1 VDFRYSKWDERLT
14 QNINFL
20 KNLLSLYNRLLLMT
34 DGNVDEALRAL
45 EELGERFGFF
55 NPKFTMDD
63 FKKHLKEKDAIQ
75 EVNGKNVLT
84 RAGERMIRQDSLDR
98 IFSSL
103 SRDSAGEHRVP
114 RTGSGGE
121 RITETRPYVFGDNV
135 SDIDFL
141 SSVKNSVRR
150 RRGEWGDDGINLTE
164 DDLEVFE
171 TEHSSSCA
179 TALLIDVSHSMILYG
194 EDRITPAK
202 QAALALAE
210 LILTRY
216 PKDSLHV
223 VLFGDDAWEV
233 KIRDIPYASVGPY
246 HTNTRAALQLAQR
259 ILARQ
264 KHVNKQ
270 IFMIT
275 DGKPSAILEGGR
287 LYKNAFGLDPKIV
300 NKTLDEAVQC
310 RRKRISITTFMVTQD
325 PYLVRFVERFTQLN
339 KGRAYFADLEN
350 LGSYLFVDYDQNRR
364 RRVS

>member
-1 VDFRYSKWDERLT
+1 MDFRYSQWDDRILRDL
-14 QNINFL
+14 NFL

-34 DGNVDEALRAL
+34 DGDVDEALRAL
-45 EELGERFGFF
+45 EDLGDRFGFF
-55 NPKFTMDD
+55 NENFSIAD
-63 FKKHLKEKDAIQ
+63 FKKELQNREVIRD
-75 EVNGKNVLT
+75 VNGKSVLT
-84 RAGERMIRQDSLDR
+84 GKGERMIRKDSLDR
-98 IFSSL
+98 IFSNL

-114 RTGSGGE
+114 KTGSGGE
-121 RITETRPYVFGDNV
+121 KTTETRPYQFGDSV

-141 SSVKNSVRR
+141 SSVRNSMRR
-150 RRGEWGDDGINLTE
+150 TRGAWGEDGMSLDE

-171 TEHSSSCA
+171 TEHLSSCA
-179 TALLIDVSHSMILYG
+179 TVVLIDVSHSMILYG

-202 QAALALAE
+202 QAALALSE

-216 PKDSLHV
+216 PKDSISV

-233 KIRDIPYASVGPY
+233 KVRDIPYVSVGPY
-246 HTNTRAALQLAQR
+246 HTNTKAGLQLAQQ

-275 DGKPSAILEGGR
+275 DGKPSAIHEGGR

-310 RRKRISITTFMVTQD
+310 RRKRIPVTTFMVTQD

-339 KGRAYFADLEN
+339 KGRAYYSDLES
-350 LGSYLFVDYDQNRR
+350 LGSYLFVDYSQNRR
-364 RRVS
+364 RRVN

>member
-1 VDFRYSKWDERLT
+1 V
-14 QNINFL
+14 
-20 KNLLSLYNRLLLMT
+20 
-34 DGNVDEALRAL
+34 
-45 EELGERFGFF
+45 
-55 NPKFTMDD
+55 
-63 FKKHLKEKDAIQ
+63 
-75 EVNGKNVLT
+75 
-84 RAGERMIRQDSLDR
+84 
-98 IFSSL
+98 
-103 SRDSAGEHRVP
+103 
-114 RTGSGGE
+114 
-121 RITETRPYVFGDNV
+121 
-135 SDIDFL
+135 
-141 SSVKNSVRR
+141 
-150 RRGEWGDDGINLTE
+150 
-164 DDLEVFE
+164 
-171 TEHSSSCA
+171 
-179 TALLIDVSHSMILYG
+179 LLIDVSHSMILYG

-246 HTNTRAALQLAQR
+246 HTNTKAALQLGQR

-275 DGKPSAILEGGR
+275 DGKPSAIHENGR

-310 RRKRISITTFMVTQD
+310 RRKRIAITTFMVTQD

-350 LGSYLFVDYDQNRR
+350 LGSYLFVDYNQNRR
-364 RRVS
+364 KRVN

>member
-1 VDFRYSKWDERLT
+1 VDFRYSKWDERLIK
-14 QNINFL
+14 NVDFL
-20 KNLLSLYNRLLLMT
+20 RNLLSLYNRLLLMT

-55 NPKFTMDD
+55 NSEFTPED
-63 FKKHLKEKDAIQ
+63 FRKHLLESEAVQ
-75 EVNGKNVLT
+75 EVNGKHVLT
-84 RAGERMIRQDSLDR
+84 RRGERMIRQDSLDR
-98 IFSSL
+98 IFTAL
-103 SRDSAGEHRVP
+103 AKDSTGDHRVP
-114 RTGSGGE
+114 RTGAGGD
-121 RITETRPYVFGDNV
+121 RITETRPYVFGDSI
-135 SDIDFL
+135 SDIDFV
-141 SSVKNSVRR
+141 SSVRNSVRR
-150 RRGEWGDDGINLTE
+150 QRGEWGEGLNLTE

-179 TALLIDVSHSMILYG
+179 TVLLIDVSHSMILYG

-246 HTNTRAALQLAQR
+246 HTNTKAALQLGQR

-275 DGKPSAILEGGR
+275 DGKPSAIHENGR

-310 RRKRISITTFMVTQD
+310 RRKRIAITTFMVTQD

-350 LGSYLFVDYDQNRR
+350 LGSYLFVDYNQNRR
-364 RRVS
+364 KRVN

>member
-1 VDFRYSKWDERLT
+1 VDFRYSKWDERLIK
-14 QNINFL
+14 NVDFL
-20 KNLLSLYNRLLLMT
+20 RNLLSLYNRLLLMT

-55 NPKFTMDD
+55 NSQFTPDD
-63 FKKHLKEKDAIQ
+63 FRKHLLESDAVQ
-75 EVNGKNVLT
+75 EVNGKHVLT
-84 RAGERMIRQDSLDR
+84 RRGERMIRQDSLDR
-98 IFSSL
+98 IFTAL
-103 SRDSAGEHRVP
+103 AKDSTGDHRVP
-114 RTGSGGE
+114 RTGAGGE
-121 RITETRPYVFGDNV
+121 RITETRPYVFGDSV
-135 SDIDFL
+135 SDIDFV
-141 SSVKNSVRR
+141 SSVRNSVRR
-150 RRGEWGDDGINLTE
+150 QRGEWGEGLNLTE

-171 TEHSSSCA
+171 TEQSSSSA
-179 TALLIDVSHSMILYG
+179 TVLLIDVSHSMILYG

-246 HTNTRAALQLAQR
+246 HTNTKAALQLGQR

-275 DGKPSAILEGGR
+275 DGKPSAIHENGR

-310 RRKRISITTFMVTQD
+310 RRKRIAITTFMVTQD

-350 LGSYLFVDYDQNRR
+350 LGSYLFVDYNQNRR
-364 RRVS
+364 KRVN

>member
-1 VDFRYSKWDERLT
+1 
-14 QNINFL
+14 
-20 KNLLSLYNRLLLMT
+20 
-34 DGNVDEALRAL
+34 
-45 EELGERFGFF
+45 
-55 NPKFTMDD
+55 
-63 FKKHLKEKDAIQ
+63 
-75 EVNGKNVLT
+75 
-84 RAGERMIRQDSLDR
+84 
-98 IFSSL
+98 
-103 SRDSAGEHRVP
+103 
-114 RTGSGGE
+114 
-121 RITETRPYVFGDNV
+121 VFGDSI
-135 SDIDFL
+135 SDIDFV
-141 SSVKNSVRR
+141 SSVRNSVRR
-150 RRGEWGDDGINLTE
+150 QRGEWGEGLNLTE

-179 TALLIDVSHSMILYG
+179 TVLLIDVSHSMILYG

-246 HTNTRAALQLAQR
+246 HTNTKAALQLGQR

-275 DGKPSAILEGGR
+275 DGKPSAIHENGR

-310 RRKRISITTFMVTQD
+310 RRKRIAITTFMVTQD

-350 LGSYLFVDYDQNRR
+350 LGSYLFVDYNQNRR
-364 RRVS
+364 KRVN

>member
-14 QNINFL
+14 QNLNFL
-20 KNLLSLYNRLLLMT
+20 RNILSLYNRLLLMT
-34 DGNVDEALRAL
+34 DGDVDEALRAL
-45 EELGERFGFF
+45 GDLGERFGFF
-55 NPKFTMDD
+55 NPKFSLDD
-63 FKKHLKEKDAIQ
+63 FKKHLKEQEAIQ
-75 EVNGKNVLT
+75 EVNGKTVLT
-84 RAGERMIRQDSLDR
+84 HRGERMIRQDSLDR
-98 IFSSL
+98 IFSAL
-103 SRDSAGEHRVP
+103 SKDSAGDHRVP

-135 SDIDFL
+135 SDIDFV
-141 SSVKNSVRR
+141 SSVRNSVRR
-150 RRGEWGDDGINLTE
+150 QRGEWGDEGLNMTE

-179 TALLIDVSHSMILYG
+179 TVLLIDVSHSMILYG

-246 HTNTRAALQLAQR
+246 HTNTKAALQLGQR

-275 DGKPSAILEGGR
+275 DGKPSAIHEGGR
-287 LYKNAFGLDPKIV
+287 LYKNAFGLDPRIV

-339 KGRAYFADLEN
+339 KGRAYFSDLED
-350 LGSYLFVDYDQNRR
+350 LGSYLFVDYDRNRR
-364 RRVS
+364 KRVN

>member
-1 VDFRYSKWDERLT
+1 VDFRYSKWDERLIK
-14 QNINFL
+14 NVDFL
-20 KNLLSLYNRLLLMT
+20 RNLLSLYNRLLLMT

-55 NPKFTMDD
+55 NSQFTPDD
-63 FKKHLKEKDAIQ
+63 FRKHLLESDAVQ
-75 EVNGKNVLT
+75 EVNGKHVLT
-84 RAGERMIRQDSLDR
+84 RRGERMIRQDSLDR
-98 IFSSL
+98 IFTAL
-103 SRDSAGEHRVP
+103 AKDSTGDHRVP
-114 RTGSGGE
+114 RTGAGGE
-121 RITETRPYVFGDNV
+121 RITETRPYVFGDSV
-135 SDIDFL
+135 SDIDFV
-141 SSVKNSVRR
+141 SSVRNSVRR
-150 RRGEWGDDGINLTE
+150 QRGEWGEGLNLTE
-164 DDLEVFE
+164 DDLEGFE

-179 TALLIDVSHSMILYG
+179 TVLLIDVSHSMILYG

-246 HTNTRAALQLAQR
+246 HTNTKAALQLGQR

-275 DGKPSAILEGGR
+275 DGKPSAIHENGR

-310 RRKRISITTFMVTQD
+310 RRKRIAITTFMVTQD

-350 LGSYLFVDYDQNRR
+350 LGSYLFVDYNQNRR
-364 RRVS
+364 KRVN

>member
-1 VDFRYSKWDERLT
+1 MDFRYSKWDERLT
-14 QNINFL
+14 QNVNFL
-20 KNLLSLYNRLLLMT
+20 RNLLSLYNRLLLMT
-34 DGNVDEALRAL
+34 DGNVGEALRAL
-45 EELGERFGFF
+45 EELGERFGFL

-63 FKKHLKEKDAIQ
+63 FKKHLKEQDAIQ
-75 EVNGKNVLT
+75 EVNGKHVLT
-84 RAGERMIRQDSLDR
+84 RKGERLIRQDSLDR
-98 IFSSL
+98 VFGAL
-103 SRDSAGEHRVP
+103 AKDSAGDHRVP
-114 RTGSGGE
+114 RTGQGGE

-135 SDIDFL
+135 TDIDFL
-141 SSVKNSVRR
+141 SSVRNSVRR
-150 RRGEWGDDGINLTE
+150 RRGEWGDEGLNLSE
-164 DDLEVFE
+164 EDLEVFE
-171 TEHSSSCA
+171 TEHLSSCA

-246 HTNTRAALQLAQR
+246 HTNTKAALQLAQR
-259 ILARQ
+259 ILARE

-275 DGKPSAILEGGR
+275 DGKPSAIHEHGR
-287 LYKNAFGLDPKIV
+287 LYKNAFGLDPRIV
-300 NKTLDEAVQC
+300 NKTMDEAVQC
-310 RRKRISITTFMVTQD
+310 RRKRIAITTFMVTQD

>member
-1 VDFRYSKWDERLT
+1 MDFRYARWDERLM
-14 QNINFL
+14 QNLAFL
-20 KNLLSLYNRLLLMT
+20 KNLLSLYHRLLLMT

-55 NPKFTMDD
+55 NQKFSIED
-63 FKKHLKEKDAIQ
+63 FKKQLKEQEAIQ
-75 EVNGKNVLT
+75 EVEGKNVLT
-84 RAGERMIRQDSLDR
+84 KKGERMIRKDALDR

-103 SRDSAGEHRVP
+103 AKDSAGEHRVP

-121 RITETRPYVFGDNV
+121 KITETRPYEFGDAV

-141 SSVKNSVRR
+141 SSVRNSMRR
-150 RRGEWGDDGINLTE
+150 QRGSYDEEGLRLTE
-164 DDLEVFE
+164 DDLEVYE
-171 TEHSSSCA
+171 TEHLSSCA
-179 TALLIDVSHSMILYG
+179 TVLLIDVSHSMILYG

-210 LILTRY
+210 LITTQY
-216 PKDSLHV
+216 PKDSLSV

-233 KIRDIPYASVGPY
+233 KLRDIPYVSVGPY
-246 HTNTRAALQLAQR
+246 HTNTKAGLQLAQQ
-259 ILARQ
+259 ILSRQ

-275 DGKPSAILEGGR
+275 DGKPSAIFENGR
-287 LYKNAFGLDPKIV
+287 FYKNAFGLDPKIV

-310 RRKRISITTFMVTQD
+310 RRKRIPITTFMVTQD

-339 KGRAYFADLEN
+339 KGRAYFSDLED
-350 LGSYLFVDYDQNRR
+350 LGSYLFVDFAQNRK
-364 RRVS
+364 RRVR

>member
-1 VDFRYSKWDERLT
+1 MDFRYSKWDERLIK
-14 QNINFL
+14 NVDFL
-20 KNLLSLYNRLLLMT
+20 RNLLSLYNRLLLMT

-55 NPKFTMDD
+55 NSEFTPED
-63 FKKHLKEKDAIQ
+63 FRKHLLESEAVQ
-75 EVNGKNVLT
+75 EVNGKHVLT
-84 RAGERMIRQDSLDR
+84 RRGERMIRQDSLDR
-98 IFSSL
+98 IFTAL
-103 SRDSAGEHRVP
+103 AKDSTGDHRVP
-114 RTGSGGE
+114 RTGAGGD
-121 RITETRPYVFGDNV
+121 RITETRPYVFGDSI
-135 SDIDFL
+135 SDIDFV
-141 SSVKNSVRR
+141 SSVRNSVRR
-150 RRGEWGDDGINLTE
+150 QRGEWGEGLNLTE

-179 TALLIDVSHSMILYG
+179 TVLLIDVSHSMILYG

-246 HTNTRAALQLAQR
+246 HTNTKAALQLGQR

-275 DGKPSAILEGGR
+275 DGKPSAIHENGR

-310 RRKRISITTFMVTQD
+310 RRKRIAITTFMVTQD

-350 LGSYLFVDYDQNRR
+350 LGSYLFVDYNQNRR
-364 RRVS
+364 RRVN

>member
-1 VDFRYSKWDERLT
+1 VDFRYSKWDERLIK
-14 QNINFL
+14 NVNFL
-20 KNLLSLYNRLLLMT
+20 RNLLSLYNRLLLMT

-55 NPKFTMDD
+55 NSEFTPED
-63 FKKHLKEKDAIQ
+63 FRKHLLESDAVQ
-75 EVNGKNVLT
+75 EVSGKHVLT
-84 RAGERMIRQDSLDR
+84 RRGERMIRQDSLDR
-98 IFSSL
+98 IFTAL
-103 SRDSAGEHRVP
+103 AKDSTGDHRVP
-114 RTGSGGE
+114 RTGAGGD
-121 RITETRPYVFGDNV
+121 RITETRPYVFGDSI
-135 SDIDFL
+135 SDIDFV
-141 SSVKNSVRR
+141 SSVRNSVRR
-150 RRGEWGDDGINLTE
+150 QRGEWGEGLNLTE

-179 TALLIDVSHSMILYG
+179 TVLLIDVSHSMILYG

-246 HTNTRAALQLAQR
+246 HTNTKAALQLGQR

-275 DGKPSAILEGGR
+275 DGKPSAIHENGR

-300 NKTLDEAVQC
+300 NKTLDEAVHC
-310 RRKRISITTFMVTQD
+310 RRKRIAITTFMVTQD

-350 LGSYLFVDYDQNRR
+350 LGSYLFVDYNQNRR
-364 RRVS
+364 KRVN

>member
-1 VDFRYSKWDERLT
+1 MDFRYSKWDERLIK
-14 QNINFL
+14 NVDFL
-20 KNLLSLYNRLLLMT
+20 RNLLSLYNRLLLMT

-55 NPKFTMDD
+55 NPEFTPED
-63 FKKHLKEKDAIQ
+63 FRKHLLESEAVQ
-75 EVNGKNVLT
+75 EVNGKHVLT
-84 RAGERMIRQDSLDR
+84 RRGERMIRQDSLDR
-98 IFSSL
+98 IFTAL
-103 SRDSAGEHRVP
+103 AKDSTGDHRVP
-114 RTGSGGE
+114 RTGAGGD
-121 RITETRPYVFGDNV
+121 RITETRPYVFGDSI
-135 SDIDFL
+135 SDIDFV
-141 SSVKNSVRR
+141 SSVRNSVRR
-150 RRGEWGDDGINLTE
+150 QRGEWGEGLNLTE

-179 TALLIDVSHSMILYG
+179 TVLLIDVSHSMILYG

-246 HTNTRAALQLAQR
+246 HTNTKAALQLGQR

-275 DGKPSAILEGGR
+275 DGKPSAIHENGR

-310 RRKRISITTFMVTQD
+310 RRKRIAITTFMVTQD

-350 LGSYLFVDYDQNRR
+350 LGSYLFVDYNQNRR
-364 RRVS
+364 KRVN

>member
-1 VDFRYSKWDERLT
+1 MDFRYSKWDDRILRDLS
-14 QNINFL
+14 FL

-34 DGNVDEALRAL
+34 DGDVDEALRAM
-45 EELGERFGFF
+45 EDLGERFGFF
-55 NPKFTMDD
+55 NENFTVED
-63 FKKHLKEKDAIQ
+63 FKKQLRDQEAIRD
-75 EVNGKNVLT
+75 ENGRTVLT
-84 RAGERMIRQDSLDR
+84 RKGERMIRQDSLDR
-98 IFSSL
+98 IFSNL
-103 SRDSAGEHRVP
+103 ARDSAGEHRVP
-114 RTGSGGE
+114 RTGAGGE
-121 RITETRPYVFGDNV
+121 KITETRPYAFGDSV
-135 SDIDFL
+135 SNIDFL
-141 SSVKNSVRR
+141 SSVRNSMRR
-150 RRGEWGDDGINLTE
+150 TRGALDEEGLSLSE

-171 TEHSSSCA
+171 TEHLSSCA
-179 TALLIDVSHSMILYG
+179 TVVLIDVSHSMILYG

-216 PKDSLHV
+216 PKDTIAV
-223 VLFGDDAWEV
+223 ALFGDDAWEV
-233 KIRDIPYASVGPY
+233 KVRDIPYVSVGPY
-246 HTNTRAALQLAQR
+246 HTNTKAGLQLAQK

-275 DGKPSAILEGGR
+275 DGKPSAIHENGR

-310 RRKRISITTFMVTQD
+310 RRKKIPVTTFMVTQD

-339 KGRAYFADLEN
+339 KGRAYYSDLEN
-350 LGSYLFVDYDQNRR
+350 LGSYLFVDYSENRR